1 MRKFLIVAVAAIT
14 VVALTTVA
22 LAQTPG
28 ATMTVSL
35 KPKKAGTKQK
45 PKDTSLTLEIVNSDF
60 SQTASR
66 IEVWLPKTLKFA
78 TAGKKRCSIATLG
91 SGGPSACPKGSK
103 VGGGTADARGGVNTN
118 PTNPLKLPFKVTA
131 FLTGKK
137 SIAFYIEQIGGSI
150 KGVAPAKIRKAS
162 GKYGSKLDISIPE
175 VPAQQYPPGNYNGL
189 ERLKTTLGSTKKGK
203 SVLKSI
209 GCKNKKA
216 PFKARIHFA
225 PNPNPPKVAFVDTTA
240 NAACSK

>member
-1 MRKFLIVAVAAIT
+1 LRKFLIVAVAAIT
-14 VVALTTVA
+14 VVAVTTVA

-28 ATMTVSL
+28 ATMSVTL
-35 KPKKAGTKQK
+35 KPKKAGSKQK
-45 PKDTSLTLEIVNSDF
+45 PKDTSLSLEIVNSDF

-66 IEVWLPKTLKFA
+66 IEVWLPKSLRFA
-78 TAGKKRCSIATLG
+78 TAGKKKCSIATLG
-91 SGGPSACPKGSK
+91 NGGPSACPTASK
-103 VGGGTADARGGVNTN
+103 IGGGTAVARGGVNVN

-137 SIAFYIEQIGGSI
+137 SLAFYIKQVGGNI
-150 KGVAPAKIRKAS
+150 EGVAPAKIRKAS

-175 VPAQQYPPGNYNGL
+175 IPAQQYPPGNYNGL

-216 PFKARIHFA
+216 PFKARVHFVA
-225 PNPNPPKVAFVDTTA
+225 NPNPPKVATVETTA
-240 NAACSK
+240 NAACS

>member
-1 MRKFLIVAVAAIT
+1 MRKFLIVAIAAIT
-14 VVALTTVA
+14 VVAFATVA
-22 LAQTPG
+22 LAQTTG

-35 KPKKAGTKQK
+35 KPKKAGTKRK
-45 PKDTSLTLEIVNSDF
+45 PKDTALTLEIVNSDF

-66 IEVWLPKTLKFA
+66 IEVWLPKSLKFA
-78 TAGKKRCSIATLG
+78 TQGKKKCSIATLG

-103 VGGGTADARGGVNTN
+103 IGGGTADARAGVNTN

-137 SIAFYIEQIGGSI
+137 SIAFYIKQVNGDIA
-150 KGVAPAKIRKAS
+150 GVAPAKIRKAS

-175 VPAQQYPPGNYNGL
+175 QPAQQYPPGNYNGL
-189 ERLKTTLGSTKKGK
+189 ERLKTTLGSVKKGK

-216 PFKARIHFA
+216 PFKARIHFV
-225 PNPNPPKVAFVDTTA
+225 PNPNPPKAATVDTTA
-240 NAACSK
+240 TAQCS